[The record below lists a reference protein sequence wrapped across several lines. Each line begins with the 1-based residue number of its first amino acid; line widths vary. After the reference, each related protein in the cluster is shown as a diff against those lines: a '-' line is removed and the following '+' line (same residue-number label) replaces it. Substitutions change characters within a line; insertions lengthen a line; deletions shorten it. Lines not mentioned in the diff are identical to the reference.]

1 MDLFE
6 RAAQQHGV
14 FSIDQARVAGI
25 TRAALRHL
33 LDRQVVERVRPGVYR
48 VRAAP
53 RTWLQD
59 LSSATIWQPDALASH
74 RAAASLWGLRGF
86 EAAPLELVTERWAR
100 RGGQTDLLLH
110 ESKDLVA
117 ADIAERHGIACTSLV
132 RTLVDLPA
140 VVHEFKAGVALDQA
154 IRTDPT
160 VLGRV
165 HDRHLEVARRGRNG
179 TVALRALL
187 AERGEGDQLVD
198 SGFERKALRLLEGAG
213 LPRPVTQHQVRD
225 GAFRCY
231 LDIAW
236 PRGLLALECDS
247 LEHHLGERAFRWERV
262 RRRTLIRL
270 GWTVLE
276 YTYRE
281 VTAEGHR
288 VVSDVRFHL
297 EQRGLA

>member
-6 RAAQQHGV
+6 RAARQHGV
-14 FSIDQARVAGI
+14 FTLDQARAAGI

-33 LDRQVVERVRPGVYR
+33 LARQVVERIRPGVYR

-53 RTWLQD
+53 KTWLQD
-59 LSSATIWQPDALASH
+59 LSAATIWHPGSLASH

-100 RGGQTDLLLH
+100 RQGQPDLLLH

-117 ADIAERHGIACTSLV
+117 ADIDERSGIACTSLI

-154 IRTDPT
+154 TRADPT
-160 VLGRV
+160 ILGRV
-165 HDRHLEVARRGRNG
+165 HERHLEVARRGRNG
-179 TVALRALL
+179 TVALRSLL

-198 SGFERKALRLLEGAG
+198 SGFERKALRLLENAG
-213 LPRPVTQHQVRD
+213 LPRPVTQHPIRD
-225 GAFRCY
+225 GDFRCY

-236 PRGLLALECDS
+236 PPAFLALECDS

-276 YTYRE
+276 CTYRE

-288 VVSDVRFHL
+288 VVAEVRHHL
-297 EQRGLA
+297 EKRGLA